1 MANSSRNK
9 TINTWTQL
17 VNFVEQY
24 RDGWIFRG
32 ESDPSNEKLIPKVGR
47 YSKKRGSPRKVPY
60 KPEDEIQAFQEF
72 KRAVRPY
79 LGHEPRS
86 DIEWLSTAQHHGV
99 PTRLLDW
106 RESLLVAAFF
116 AVEQAGTLGDE
127 EIGGAV
133 IYAVK
138 GVNPIDEEKE
148 SPFSIK
154 EVKTYKPPHI
164 SPRIPAQKSIL
175 TIHANPTEPFSF
187 HSLERWVLDKNM
199 CWDVKRNLDACG
211 VNESSLF
218 PDIDGLSRYVAW
230 RYKWGFLDRSK
241 CR

>member
-1 MANSSRNK
+1 MSNHSRDK
-9 TINTWTQL
+9 TITVWAQL
-17 VNFVEQY
+17 VDCVGEY

-47 YSKKRGSPRKVPY
+47 YSQKRGALRKVPY
-60 KPEDEIQAFQEF
+60 KFEDEIQSFNEF
-72 KRAVRPY
+72 KRAARPY
-79 LGHEPRS
+79 LSHEPKS
-86 DIEWLSTAQHHGV
+86 DIEWLSIAQHHGV

-106 RESLLVAAFF
+106 TESLLVAALF

-138 GVNPIDEEKE
+138 GIDAIDEEKE
-148 SPFSIK
+148 SPFTVR

-164 SPRIPAQKSIL
+164 SPRIPAQKSIFS
-175 TIHANPTEPFSF
+175 IHPNPTAPFSF
-187 HSLERWVLDKNM
+187 HSLERWVLDKNV

-211 VNESSLF
+211 INEGSVY
-218 PDIDGLSRYVAW
+218 PDIDGLCRYIAW
-230 RYKWGFLDRSK
+230 RYKWGFFQSK
-241 CR
+241 